1 MSDFFKPRKQVLKTP
16 EQAYAELLGN
26 SSENQIVEIDIN
38 AIDEID
44 NQPQKIHEDK
54 IDRIAE
60 SMNIVGQLDPIIVI
74 PNQKQEN
81 RYILIAGR
89 HRRRACIKLGLN
101 KVKAVIRKETN
112 PDKQRLMLLATNND
126 RNTDYSPSELAFSYK
141 EQTELLKKLG
151 SKSTASQV
159 AEGNNTNRKTV
170 HKYIQLTKLI
180 SPLLSRV
187 DSNSITVGAGYEL
200 SFLSTEEQ
208 TKVFN
213 FILNHPDK
221 SKIDKGIA
229 RAIRLSPDD
238 LQNIFYPITDS
249 PSLLENDCS
258 TTTVKNN
265 DGIFSLSSGCYDY
278 LSSEERKTIAEFVI
292 NKTNA
297 DFYMLR
303 YAYTPQEIIKLFDE
317 YYKTYSSGY
326 GDVKF
331 DWHYRE
337 SGKNLELSYNGKN
350 FIIPFKVLDEI
361 TRLYVREY
369 TVDRITEVISRC
381 SA

>member
-26 SSENQIVEIDIN
+26 SSENQNVEIDVN

-159 AEGNNTNRKTV
+159 AE
-170 HKYIQLTKLI
+170 
-180 SPLLSRV
+180 
-187 DSNSITVGAGYEL
+187 
-200 SFLSTEEQ
+200 
-208 TKVFN
+208 
-213 FILNHPDK
+213 
-221 SKIDKGIA
+221 
-229 RAIRLSPDD
+229 
-238 LQNIFYPITDS
+238 
-249 PSLLENDCS
+249 
-258 TTTVKNN
+258 
-265 DGIFSLSSGCYDY
+265 
-278 LSSEERKTIAEFVI
+278 
-292 NKTNA
+292 
-297 DFYMLR
+297 
-303 YAYTPQEIIKLFDE
+303 
-317 YYKTYSSGY
+317 
-326 GDVKF
+326 
-331 DWHYRE
+331 
-337 SGKNLELSYNGKN
+337 
-350 FIIPFKVLDEI
+350 
-361 TRLYVREY
+361 
-369 TVDRITEVISRC
+369 
-381 SA
+381 